1 MPTYVYEIT
10 PDNPSQPSDTF
21 EYKQGMND
29 KPISVHPETGQPVRR
44 VVTGGFILNSS
55 VNDSS
60 GEVVAVT
67 LEVVAARAMISIC

>member
-1 MPTYVYEIT
+1 MPTYVYEII

-60 GEVVAVT
+60 GG
-67 LEVVAARAMISIC
+67 SSCCNSGSCCS